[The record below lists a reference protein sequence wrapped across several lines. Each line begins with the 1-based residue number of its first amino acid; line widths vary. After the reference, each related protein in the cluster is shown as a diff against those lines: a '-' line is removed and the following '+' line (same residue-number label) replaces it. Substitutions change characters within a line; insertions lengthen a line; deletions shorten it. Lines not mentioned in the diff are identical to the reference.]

1 MKYIKEASAI
11 NLFKNAKTLK
21 LNDKGFGTLDMVF
34 DKAEKAKDDLNTF
47 KRRVELVFG
56 LKDKKEIN
64 RFIKK
69 NVNWPE
75 LTEFLENIKPEQQK
89 RGKMKTY
96 KEYIKV
102 RDVSNLPD
110 VSDTSKFNVDDLN
123 VFLNEATTEGILKS
137 GEAECFEKT
146 FLALIRIGGRAAVL
160 VVKTIVKLLKKAG
173 IGAGVIKQ
181 P

>member
-1 MKYIKEASAI
+1 MKYIDEASAI

-21 LNDKGFGTLDMVF
+21 LNDKGFGTLDMVL

-75 LTEFLENIKPEQQK
+75 LTEFLENIEPEQQK
-89 RGKMKTY
+89 REKMKTY
-96 KEYIKV
+96 KEYIKEV
-102 RDVSNLPD
+102 
-110 VSDTSKFNVDDLN
+110 
-123 VFLNEATTEGILKS
+123 
-137 GEAECFEKT
+137 
-146 FLALIRIGGRAAVL
+146 
-160 VVKTIVKLLKKAG
+160 
-173 IGAGVIKQ
+173 
-181 P
+181 

>member
-21 LNDKGFGTLDMVF
+21 LNDKGVGTLDMVF
-34 DKAEKAKDDLNTF
+34 SKAEKAKDDLNTF

-75 LTEFLENIKPEQQK
+75 LTEFLENIEPEQQK
-89 RGKMKTY
+89 REKMKTY
-96 KEYIKV
+96 KEYIKEV
-102 RDVSNLPD
+102 WDVS
-110 VSDTSKFNVDDLN
+110 
-123 VFLNEATTEGILKS
+123 E
-137 GEAECFEKT
+137 
-146 FLALIRIGGRAAVL
+146 
-160 VVKTIVKLLKKAG
+160 
-173 IGAGVIKQ
+173 
-181 P
+181 